1 MEQQEFL
8 DALNDYRSISQM
20 LKTCSYEE
28 ILAAASAVG
37 QLDPK
42 DMEQHPM
49 GGYSKGRTSGAYRFV
64 LQDLLKNVGHYDWL
78 YSQLADERSLRTFNS
93 LMAYRLY
100 PSPEFLR
107 LAYDAENPQYFD
119 RSIISCDEREVFAD
133 CGGFTGDTAES
144 YIRQFGKY
152 KHIYVYEPSP
162 ENAAVCRKN
171 LSKYKRIT
179 VRQCGVGEKSSSLI
193 IRGSGTSGSF
203 MEQQTAGED
212 AGSEGVRIIS
222 LDEDIRER
230 ITFLK
235 MDVEGFEIP
244 ALLGTKRHI
253 REDFP
258 KLAICTYH
266 IVSDM
271 WEIPRLIDTIRP
283 GYRFFLRHYELT
295 QNWETVIYAIPPE
308 CLPDIQSAGRTV
320 SGFKTPEEAS
330 GIAMKKPGLTQK
342 RIISPAHN
350 EGWTDMQLL
359 KDCGVIPYL
368 LCKNHGCDICM
379 AGGHRGKYPNLEYMP
394 GLKMEFL
401 PDGSLESMAD
411 YIEKESADTDCL
423 LLYGCYPF
431 YEPLADIYKKIN
443 PQGKIALAL
452 DANSHWMD
460 RIQWTDENFQRFMRQ
475 CDVITAAGRTMQR
488 HLNEKWPWA
497 IEYIPNGFYNFSNEP
512 MDFDYNKKEN
522 VILTAGRLGTMQKAT
537 HVLLE
542 AFALAA
548 GKLPEWELHLAGSV
562 AKEFEN
568 VLESFWKRFPELK
581 GRIRFLG
588 HISDR
593 DVLYKE
599 YKKAKIFALP
609 STFEGGANVIAEALY
624 AGNAIAITKID
635 EYGDATDYGRCGL
648 ASEIGDISGFADIL
662 LKLCRSEHLEE
673 MCRHAHE
680 YAKSE
685 YDMEKIVARLYT
697 MIFG

>member
-8 DALNDYRSISQM
+8 DALNDYTGISQM
-20 LKTCSYEE
+20 LKTHSYEE
-28 ILAAASAVG
+28 ILKAAAALG
-37 QLDPK
+37 QLKPEELK
-42 DMEQHPM
+42 QLPM
-49 GGYSKGRTSGAYRFV
+49 GGYSKGRTSGVYHFV
-64 LQDLLKNVGHYDWL
+64 LMDLLKNVEHYDWL
-78 YSQLADERSLRTFNS
+78 YTRLEDESSRRIFNS

-100 PSPEFLR
+100 PSPEFLKI
-107 LAYDAENPQYFD
+107 AYDAEHPQYFD
-119 RSIISCDEREVFAD
+119 KDIVACDEQEVFVD
-133 CGGFTGDTAES
+133 CGGYTGDTVES
-144 YIRQFGKY
+144 YIRQFEAY
-152 KHIYVYEPSP
+152 KKIYVYEPSP
-162 ENAAVCRKN
+162 ENAAVCRRN

-179 VRQCGVGEKSSSLI
+179 ISQSGVGEKDSSLI
-193 IRGSGTSGSF
+193 MHGSGSSSSF
-203 MEQQTAGED
+203 ADQHAAGESVD
-212 AGSEGVRIIS
+212 SDRVHVVS
-222 LDEDIRER
+222 LDKDIHEK

-235 MDVEGFEIP
+235 MDIEGFEIP
-244 ALLGTKRHI
+244 ALLGAKQHI

-258 KLAICTYH
+258 KLAVCTYH
-266 IVSDM
+266 IISDM

-283 GYRFFLRHYELT
+283 GYRFFLRHYEPS

-308 CLPDIQSAGRTV
+308 CLPISSVNKAAGANTV
-320 SGFKTPEEAS
+320 ES
-330 GIAMKKPGLTQK
+330 KPK

-350 EGWTDMQLL
+350 EGWFNAQIL

-368 LCKNHGCDICM
+368 LHKNHGCDTCM
-379 AGGHRGKYPNLEYMP
+379 AGGRRGEYPNLTYVP

-411 YIEKESADTDCL
+411 YIEREAADTDCL

-460 RIQWTDENFQRFMRQ
+460 RIQWASENFRRFMGQ

-488 HLNEKWPWA
+488 HLNEKWPWP
-497 IEYIPNGFYNFSNEP
+497 IEYIPNGFYNFSNVP
-512 MDFDYNKKEN
+512 MKFDFRKKGN
-522 VILTAGRLGTMQKAT
+522 IILTAGRLGTMQKAT

-542 AFALAA
+542 AFAQIAQE
-548 GKLPEWELHLAGSV
+548 LPGWELHLAGGV
-562 AKEFEN
+562 EKGFEN
-568 VLESFWKRFPELK
+568 VLKSFWKRFPELK
-581 GRIRFLG
+581 ERIRFLG

-593 DVLYKE
+593 DILYKE
-599 YKKAKIFALP
+599 YQKAKIFALP

-624 AGNAIAITKID
+624 AGNAIAVTKID
-635 EYGDATDYGRCGL
+635 EYKDATDCGRCGF
-648 ASEIGDISGFADIL
+648 ASEIGDIDGFADIL

-680 YAKSE
+680 YARSN
-685 YDMEKIVARLYT
+685 YDMEKIAARLYA